1 MEKKKGLLEITYQNV
16 VWRIVGAVRRK
27 AQDIPVFRDSHN
39 GCIRITIVPLSR
51 DADEWL
57 GGGLYDD
64 SCLYD
69 YECHA
74 GAEIDCCEREFV
86 FKIDPR
92 GSHTIQ
98 YVCEDGHTEPVN
110 CYGYS
115 ALKTAWA
122 SWKRKFDEA
131 VRKGL
136 GETFSDFQYRQHTQ
150 FFSEDNGWS
159 MHDGSVYT
167 TITLDGEDFVRL
179 YVCTSGAKSS
189 EDKECSLAGILEAQE
204 CFIHYKGVAEFNPYV
219 NGKESPLTQRWREV
233 SRGTNAGWHGQ
244 IEP

>member
-1 MEKKKGLLEITYQNV
+1 MEKKTGSTYQEF
-16 VWRIVGAVRRK
+16 VWDIVKAVRER
-27 AQDIPVFRDSHN
+27 AATIPAFRDSHN
-39 GCIRITIVPLSR
+39 GCIRITIVPLCK

-64 SCLYD
+64 SCIHD
-69 YECHA
+69 YECYA
-74 GAEIDCCEREFV
+74 GAKIDFCEREFV

-122 SWKRKFDEA
+122 SWKRKFDSE
-131 VRKGL
+131 VREKDL

-150 FFSEDNGWS
+150 FFTEDNGWS
-159 MHDGSVYT
+159 MHSGSVYA
-167 TITLDGEDFVRL
+167 TILVAEADFMRL
-179 YVCTSGAKSS
+179 YVCTSGAQSD
-189 EDKECSLAGILEAQE
+189 EDEQCSLYGMLAAQE
-204 CFIHYKGVAEFNPYV
+204 YFKTNFNSSKITPDFKSAYDDC
-219 NGKESPLTQRWREV
+219 
-233 SRGTNAGWHGQ
+233 
-244 IEP
+244 

>member
-1 MEKKKGLLEITYQNV
+1 MEKKQSLLEMTYQSMI
-16 VWRIVGAVRRK
+16 WRIVGAVRRK
-27 AQDIPVFRDSHN
+27 AQDIPAFRDSHN

-57 GGGLYDD
+57 GGLN
-64 SCLYD
+64 D
-69 YECHA
+69 YRNFHLST
-74 GAEIDCCEREFV
+74 EIVDICEREFV

-98 YVCEDGHTEPVN
+98 YVCDDGHTEPVN

-122 SWKRKFDEA
+122 SWKRRFDEA

-150 FFSEDNGWS
+150 FFTEDNGWS

-204 CFIHYKGVAEFNPYV
+204 CFEHYKGVAKFDPYID
-219 NGKESPLTQRWREV
+219 GKKSPLEQVYCEV
-233 SRGTNAGWHGQ
+233 SHGTSAGWHGQ